1 MNKKIVGTLVVTLIA
16 LAAGAYY
23 YYLAPAQ
30 AAAGKLDYQTA
41 TLSRGNIESVVNAA
55 GTINPVVTVEVG
67 SELSG
72 TIEELHAD
80 YNSLVKKGDVIARLD
95 DRTVQSK
102 LIQNQADVDTAHA
115 SLAQQKANINSA
127 KANLKLNKTEY
138 ERLQPLVAR
147 GLISRSELDKAQAAY
162 EVSQAQLQ
170 QAESQLVSANAQI
183 AQKQAVLAQTQ
194 LDLDRTTI
202 RSPLDGIVIDRQ
214 VSIGQTVAASL
225 SAPILFKIAQDLSQ
239 MQIEAD
245 VDEADIGK
253 IAEKQPVRFTVDAF
267 PSRKFNGEVAQVRK
281 ASTVNN
287 NVVTYKV
294 VIRADNADKAL
305 LPGMTANVDM
315 VTGLKENVLRV
326 PNTALRF
333 KPAEGT
339 TATTNGGN
347 TMAQRMQ
354 ETLSKLNLNA
364 DQQKQAKAIMADF
377 QASMDKLRSA
387 SSSPT
392 AGGPPPNMREQMAPL
407 RQKMNNALKGILTE
421 SQYTQ
426 YQAASGSAGGNRS
439 GANAG
444 GNAAAA
450 DANFTRGEVWT
461 LQDGQPTSVRVRVGL
476 SNDEFSEIQAQN
488 LDETSAVIVRANR
501 KAP

>member
-1 MNKKIVGTLVVTLIA
+1 MNKKIVGTLVVTLGI

-23 YYLAPAQ
+23 YLAPAQ
-30 AAAGKLDYQTA
+30 SAAGQLDYQTA
-41 TLSRGNIESVVNAA
+41 TLSRGNIESLVNAA

-80 YNSLVKKGDVIARLD
+80 YNSIVKKGDVIARLD

-102 LIQNQADVDTAHA
+102 LIQNQADVATARA
-115 SLAQQKANINSA
+115 TLEQQKANTNST
-127 KANLKLNKTEY
+127 KATLKLNKTEY

-147 GLISRSELDKAQAAY
+147 GLISRSELDKAKATY

-170 QAESQLVSANAQI
+170 QAESQQVSANAQI

-194 LDLDRTTI
+194 LDLDRITI
-202 RSPLDGIVIDRQ
+202 HSPLDGIVIDRR

-253 IAEKQPVRFTVDAF
+253 IAENQPVRFTVDAF
-267 PSRKFNGEVAQVRK
+267 PSRKFTGEVAQVRK

-294 VIRADNADKAL
+294 IIHAVNADKAL

-315 VTGLKENVLRV
+315 ITGLKENVLRV

-339 TATTNGGN
+339 TAAAPNGGN
-347 TMAQRMQ
+347 NMAQRMKD
-354 ETLSKLNLNA
+354 TLAKLKLTA
-364 DQQKQAKAIMADF
+364 DQQTQVDAVMADF
-377 QASMDKLRSA
+377 QASMDKMRSG
-387 SSSPT
+387 SSLT
-392 AGGPPPNMREQMAPL
+392 GGGPPPNMREQMAPL
-407 RQKMNNALKGILTE
+407 RQKMNNSLKSILSD

-426 YQAASGSAGGNRS
+426 YQAASGASAGGSRN
-439 GANAG
+439 GASPG
-444 GNAAAA
+444 A
-450 DANFTRGEVWT
+450 DANLTRGEVWI
-461 LQDGQPTSVRVRVGL
+461 LQDGKPTAVQVQVGL
-476 SNDEFSEIQAQN
+476 SNDEFSEIQAKD
-488 LDETSAVIVRANR
+488 LDETSAVIIRANR